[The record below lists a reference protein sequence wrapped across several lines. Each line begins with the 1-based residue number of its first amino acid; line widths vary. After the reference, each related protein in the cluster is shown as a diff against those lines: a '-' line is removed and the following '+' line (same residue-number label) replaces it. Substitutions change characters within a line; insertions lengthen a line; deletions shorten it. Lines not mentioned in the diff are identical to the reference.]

1 MALLARETKPLP
13 ANPTIESDEERR
25 RRFAEGL
32 NIRFGNEELLERSLT
47 HRSAGRDNN
56 ERLEFLGDAVLN
68 FVVAEALY
76 GRIPHATEGVLTRVR
91 AELVRRSTLA
101 GFARVLDL
109 GSALNLGVGE
119 RKSGGRNRESI
130 LCDAFEALVGAYY
143 LDAGLEACRSWLEE
157 LLAERMETALNARCA
172 KDPKTELQ
180 EFLQAR
186 GLPLPAYTVSE
197 VSGAAHEQLFTVACE
212 AVGLARP
219 AAGTGTSR
227 RDAEQAAARQTLEVL
242 RDRHES

>member
-1 MALLARETKPLP
+1 MP
-13 ANPTIESDEERR
+13 ANPLIERDEESR
-25 RRFAEGL
+25 RRFAERL
-32 NIRFGNEELLERSLT
+32 DIRFGNEELLERSLT

-76 GRIPHATEGVLTRVR
+76 DRIPHATEGVLTRVR

-101 GFARVLDL
+101 GLARALDL
-109 GSALNLGVGE
+109 GPALKLGAGE

-130 LCDAFEALVGAYY
+130 LSDAFEALVGAYY
-143 LDAGLEACRSWLEE
+143 LDAGLEACRSWLVE
-157 LLAERMETALNARCA
+157 LLADRMETALQTRTA

-186 GLPLPAYTVSE
+186 GLPRPAYAVSE
-197 VSGAAHEQLFTVACE
+197 VSGAAHQQRFTVVCE
-212 AVGLARP
+212 VAGLSPP
-219 AAGTGTSR
+219 ATGTGTSR
-227 RDAEQAAARQTLEVL
+227 REAEQSAARRSLDLLQG
-242 RDRHES
+242 RHES